1 MDKISIFMVDDHRIF
16 LQSFQAYLLTQP
28 KFLWLGSNSGNL
40 DVENTILELNPKVVL
55 LDYYLNFG
63 TAIPIFTKLRSLDFI
78 GKVVFLTMEKSSK
91 VRQDVQLLGADGFVS
106 KDVDGSILLQGI
118 QDLVEGELNFLEFS
132 ENPLPG
138 KSKPYS
144 LTNQEE
150 VVAKL
155 VCLGLSS
162 EVVAQKLFISIHTV
176 HTHRRRIL
184 EKTNSTNFFEVCQKL
199 KKTEQ

>member
-1 MDKISIFMVDDHRIF
+1 MVDDHKIF

-28 KFLWLGSNSGNL
+28 QFLWLGSNSGNL
-40 DVENTILELNPKVVL
+40 EVENTILKLNPKVVL

-63 TAIPIFTKLRSLDFI
+63 IAIPIFTKLRSLGFI
-78 GKVVFLTMEKSSK
+78 GKVIFLSMEKNPK

-106 KDVDGSILLQGI
+106 KDGDGSILLKGI
-118 QDLVEGELNFLEFS
+118 QDLVEGKLDFLQFS
-132 ENPLPG
+132 ENSSPE

-162 EVVAQKLFISIHTV
+162 HVVAQKLFISIHTV
-176 HTHRRRIL
+176 HTHRRKIL
-184 EKTNSTNFFEVCQKL
+184 EKTSSTNFFEVCQKL
-199 KKTEQ
+199 KEITQLGE